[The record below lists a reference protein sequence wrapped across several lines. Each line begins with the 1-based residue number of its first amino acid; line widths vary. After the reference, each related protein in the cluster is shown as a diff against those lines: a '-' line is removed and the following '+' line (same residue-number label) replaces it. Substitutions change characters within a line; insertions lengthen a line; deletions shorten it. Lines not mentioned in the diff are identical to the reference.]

1 MSADYTLD
9 DLDIDFGDLRR
20 LLEATYDILHEM
32 PYERDGR
39 RDKELDRVAALV
51 RIAQQFSEQ
60 IERNLDGIAPRYG
73 SRGRSGEAPERTA
86 GGDANG

>member
-1 MSADYTLD
+1 MSTYTLD

-20 LLEATYDILHEM
+20 LLDATYDILHEM

-39 RDKELDRVAALV
+39 RDEELDRVAALV

-60 IERNLDGIAPRYG
+60 IERNLDDIAPRTN
-73 SRGRSGEAPERTA
+73 GRWQLEAPASMT
-86 GGDANG
+86 GGQRNG

>member
-1 MSADYTLD
+1 MSAAYTLD
-9 DLDIDFGDLRR
+9 DLDIDFGDLRE
-20 LLEATYDILHEM
+20 LLDATYDILHEM

-39 RDKELDRVAALV
+39 RDKELDRVASLV

-60 IERNLDGIAPRYG
+60 IERNLDDIGPRNG
-73 SRGRSGEAPERTA
+73 SRWQIKEAPERTT